1 MPRKKTILVVDD
13 DPTVLS
19 MLAAVLEASYR
30 VLIAADGV
38 AAAYLYERNVEK
50 VAAVI
55 TDLEMPRLNGQSL
68 AEWVH
73 HIKPK
78 LPVII
83 MSGGLWSKSVP
94 DFLQRPMISF
104 LGKPFEPAQLEAL
117 LSNALNGVQEPTA
130 DLSGVQ

>member
-13 DPTVLS
+13 DPTVLN
-19 MLAAVLEASYR
+19 MLASVLEDSYR

-38 AAAYLYERNVEK
+38 AAAYLYERNVEQ
-50 VAAVI
+50 VAALV

-73 HIKPK
+73 HIRPK

-83 MSGGLWSKSVP
+83 MGGTLWTRTLQ
-94 DFLQRPMISF
+94 DLLQRPMISF

-117 LSNALNGVQEPTA
+117 LQNALKPMRKPVA
-130 DLSGVQ
+130 DLSGVH

>member
-1 MPRKKTILVVDD
+1 MLQKKTILVVDD
-13 DPTVLS
+13 DPTVLN
-19 MLAAVLEASYR
+19 MLASVLEASYR

-50 VAAVI
+50 VAAVV
-55 TDLEMPRLNGQSL
+55 TDLEMPRLSGQSL

-73 HIKPK
+73 HIRPK

-83 MSGGLWSKSVP
+83 MSGALWTRTLP

-104 LGKPFEPAQLEAL
+104 LGKPFEPAQLEAIL
-117 LSNALNGVQEPTA
+117 HKALKPVRKPIEDLPGVQ
-130 DLSGVQ
+130 